1 MCVEVVE
8 EWWWKRVWWWEEGKA
23 FLEDNRLNE

>member
-1 MCVEVVE
+1 VCVEVVE